1 MVNHYF
7 LNNDETVFLDS
18 NAPRLQYFSDSRFS
32 QTEMPRPMH
41 RHEDLFEINYIEE
54 GCGRHF
60 IDGRIYLSHP
70 GDVLVYN
77 RGVLHE
83 DSAHEKNTVHMFG
96 LGIKNLHL
104 DGMPDGCLLPADTI
118 MKIPCS
124 LRAPQVRLLFL
135 GIGEQVRRPKQTQ
148 AAEVASMFAASI
160 LLLVREL
167 AISQEQ
173 TEQTGEGKLAR
184 QICSYIDEH
193 FSQEIS
199 LQSLEQRFQVSK
211 YHIAHLFSRQ
221 VGYSPIQYL
230 QRRRIGEA
238 QTKLVFTDQK
248 VIDIAQDVGFHSSSY
263 FTRTFTKIVGMSP
276 VVYREISSKGYK

>member
-1 MVNHYF
+1 MVDHYF
-7 LNNDETVFLDS
+7 LNNDKTVFLGEH
-18 NAPRLQYFSDSRFS
+18 APRLQYFSDSRFS

-70 GDVLVYN
+70 GDVLIYN
-77 RGVLHE
+77 QGVLHE
-83 DSAHEKNTVHMFG
+83 DSAHEKNNVHMFG
-96 LGIKNLHL
+96 LGIENLHL
-104 DGMPDGCLLPADTI
+104 EGLPDGCLLPADAL

-124 LRAPQVRLLFL
+124 LRAPQVRRLFL
-135 GIGEQVRRPKQTQ
+135 GIGEQVRRQKKAQP
-148 AAEVASMFAASI
+148 EVASMFAASI

-173 TEQTGEGKLAR
+173 TEQTKEAQLAQR
-184 QICSYIDEH
+184 ISAYIDEH
-193 FSQEIS
+193 FSEEIS
-199 LQSLEQRFQVSK
+199 LETLEWEFKVSK

-221 VGYSPIQYL
+221 IGYSPIQYL

-238 QTKLVFTDQK
+238 QTRLVFTDQK

-276 VVYREISSKGYK
+276 VVYREISSKSY